1 MPAPTPSEFKTEFA
15 EFRLLPDD
23 VVQAKLDAAYRRVGD
38 SWGELRDDGAKLL
51 AAHLLAS
58 SPLGEPSNRSV
69 KSAGGAGGKTVY
81 LEEWERM
88 LREVRVW
95 GTVVSGISALPPGD

>member
-1 MPAPTPSEFKTEFA
+1 MAAPTPSEFKEEFS
-15 EFRLLPDD
+15 EFRLLTDE

-51 AAHLLAS
+51 AAHLLAI
-58 SPLGEPSNRSV
+58 SPLGEPSTRGV
-69 KSAGGAGGKTVY
+69 KTGNAARTVY

-88 LREVRVW
+88 LREVRIW
-95 GTVVSGISALPPGD
+95 GTSVTFPFAPPAGD